1 MKFVKFL
8 KENKIITLSLIIVI
22 LSFVLLALPGQFAHF
37 VPKHI
42 DPNTYKFYLN
52 GYQWMFGTTKNVL
65 DEAIGPAIGS
75 GIAAF
80 VLLILSFFGLLFSKK
95 SSFVSLLVSLA
106 LITVAILFF
115 TVSPATAKAYPDTIF
130 YVSEN
135 GDFHNMSWAPYLIGS
150 LTIIAGGLMMYRTV
164 LVLKDEVKRP
174 TQGKG
179 PTYSYLHK

>member
-37 VPKHI
+37 GIKHI
-42 DPNTYKFYLN
+42 NPNTYRFYLS
-52 GYQWMFGTTKNVL
+52 GYQWMFGSVEDVL
-65 DEAIGPAIGS
+65 GNAIGSAVGS

-80 VLLILSFFGLLFSKK
+80 VILILAFGGLFFSKK

-115 TVSPATAKAYPDTIF
+115 TSSSATAKAYSTV
-130 YVSEN
+130 YVLSEN
-135 GDFHNMSWAPYLIGS
+135 GEFHNMAWVPYVVGS